1 MADRIRRHALFLS
14 DREIR
19 LVDRTLLIYLALLRI
34 IQVVGS
40 KRESNDIAHITRLVV
55 CEPVTLAEFAQLLAN
70 HLLTGTNTIERALNL
85 DGGEHCGYGYE
96 DAGSVALFRVAAS
109 ARTASRRW
117 PALPDGDGR

>member
-40 KRESNDIAHITRLVV
+40 KRESNDIAHITRATQAHFR
-55 CEPVTLAEFAQLLAN
+55 CKCPVPEGVQ
-70 HLLTGTNTIERALNL
+70 
-85 DGGEHCGYGYE
+85 
-96 DAGSVALFRVAAS
+96 
-109 ARTASRRW
+109 
-117 PALPDGDGR
+117 